1 MNDITLAGP
10 GLPPGT
16 ESPSTGLLRLDSK
29 QCSRDIGFREFDV
42 SHALRGHPSF
52 TLDALAGLA
61 DSLPPK
67 AVERHAA
74 DQPLLVPGGQEHL
87 PTKPSDTVRNIRTNG
102 SWMVMWNLEQNE
114 SYRRIIDAV
123 LDQAA
128 PLLPRREAGMGR
140 REAFLFISSPNSVT
154 PVHFDPEHNFL
165 LQISGI
171 KQIGIGKFPDRA
183 SEIRALD
190 RYYDGSHR
198 NLDSVPPTSS
208 AHVMNPGDGV
218 YVYPWAPHWVHN
230 GPEPSVSL
238 SLTFRTGR
246 SQRIENACMFNRKL
260 RIHGLRPHPA
270 GEFEP
275 LDRAKAAAVA
285 FTGWVR
291 RGGHRQLG
299 IRDYS

>member
-1 MNDITLAGP
+1 MNDITLTDP
-10 GLPPGT
+10 
-16 ESPSTGLLRLDSK
+16 SPSPATQADSTGFLHCDPK
-29 QCSRDIGFREFDV
+29 QYQLDIGFREFGIR
-42 SHALRGHPSF
+42 HAFRGHPLF
-52 TLDALAGLA
+52 TLDALAELA
-61 DSLPPK
+61 DSLHPK
-67 AVERHAA
+67 AVDRHAA
-74 DQPLLVPGGQEHL
+74 DQPLLMPGGQEHL
-87 PTKPSDTVRNIRTNG
+87 PNKPSDTVRNIHTND

-123 LDQAA
+123 LDQIA
-128 PLLPRREAGMGR
+128 PLLPKREAGMGR

-171 KQIGIGKFPDRA
+171 KQISIGKFADRA
-183 SEIRALD
+183 SEIQALD

-198 NLDSVPPTSS
+198 NLDKVPPTSS
-208 AHVMNPGDGV
+208 VHVMNPGDGA

-230 GPEPSVSL
+230 GPEPSISL
-238 SLTFRTGR
+238 SITFRTRR

-260 RIHGLRPHPA
+260 RVHGLKPRPA
-270 GEFEP
+270 GDFEP
-275 LDRAKAAAVA
+275 LDRAKAAVVA

-299 IRDYS
+299 LRNYS